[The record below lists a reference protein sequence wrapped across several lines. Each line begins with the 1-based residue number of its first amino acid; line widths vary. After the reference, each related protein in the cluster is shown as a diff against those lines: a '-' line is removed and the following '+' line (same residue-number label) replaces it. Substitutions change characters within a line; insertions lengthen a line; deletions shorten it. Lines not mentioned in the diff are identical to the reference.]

1 MISGDRHSNMS
12 VKCLEILFVATI
24 FFFAFSE
31 LLDIIVST
39 RMSSIRIIICRM
51 CMINNSVLN

>member
-12 VKCLEILFVATI
+12 VKCLEMLFVATM

-31 LLDIIVST
+31 LLDIIVSA

-51 CMINNSVLN
+51 CMTNNSVLN

>member
-12 VKCLEILFVATI
+12 VKCLEMLFVATM

-39 RMSSIRIIICRM
+39 RMSSVRIIICRM
-51 CMINNSVLN
+51 CMTDNSVLN

>member
-12 VKCLEILFVATI
+12 IKCLETLFVAMM

-31 LLDIIVST
+31 LLDIIIST
-39 RMSSIRIIICRM
+39 RMSSIRIIVCRM
-51 CMINNSVLN
+51 CMTDNSVLN